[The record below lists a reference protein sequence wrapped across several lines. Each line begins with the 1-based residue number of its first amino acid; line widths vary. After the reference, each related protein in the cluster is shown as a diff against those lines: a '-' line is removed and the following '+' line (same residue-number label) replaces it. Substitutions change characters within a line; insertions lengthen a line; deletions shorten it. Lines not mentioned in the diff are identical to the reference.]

1 MPKSKGGLKNEC
13 KHVGQ
18 LVIADLKKKKME
30 NSFERESQDAG
41 SGLQIVDKGLGT
53 GDVIWVMKEKGHIDR
68 IREGF

>member
-1 MPKSKGGLKNEC
+1 
-13 KHVGQ
+13 
-18 LVIADLKKKKME
+18 ME

-53 GDVIWVMKEKGHIDR
+53 GDVIWVMKEKGHIDK